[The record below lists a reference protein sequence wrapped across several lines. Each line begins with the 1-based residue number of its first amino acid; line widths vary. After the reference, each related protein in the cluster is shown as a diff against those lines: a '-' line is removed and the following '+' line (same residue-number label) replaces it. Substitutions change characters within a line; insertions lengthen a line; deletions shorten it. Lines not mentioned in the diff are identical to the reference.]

1 MSDDYETPK
10 EAWEAI
16 AHLIP
21 RDKVIWESFYMNGKS
36 GEYLREL
43 GFSVIHENEDFFQH
57 NKGDIVVSN
66 PPFSKKKEIIKRLVE
81 LQKSFILI
89 MPDTTLTTRCV
100 RIPGLQLIVP
110 KKRIQFVEGK
120 SASFGCL
127 YYCYLMNLEK
137 DITFL

>member
-1 MSDDYETPK
+1 MDDYETPK

-21 RDKVIWESFYMNGKS
+21 RDKVVWEPFYMNGKS

-43 GFSVIHENEDFFQH
+43 GFNVIHENEDFFQH

-81 LQKSFILI
+81 LQKPFILI
-89 MPDTTLTTRCV
+89 MPDSALTTKCTK
-100 RIPGLQLIVP
+100 IPGLQLIVP

-120 SASFGCL
+120 NVSFGCL
-127 YYCYLMNLEK
+127 YYCYLMNLEN